1 MEPKQ
6 RQRLNAEAVIILMGI
21 SGCAVWVALAVVKLL
36 GGLPLLSWPV
46 LCSGLILIPTVLICS
61 AFLLVGA
68 CDLIRK
74 LPDINR
80 QPHTYPTL
88 KDAMHGMTLNTIG
101 PIYGVDRRPGEPNRI
116 YEFRILKAAAT
127 ADKIRIPNRIYGLRI
142 LKEAATADKIRMK
155 RARPMPRPATGTAL
169 DKTRSSKEVQRVSKT
184 GDKCQRRRRISGR

>member
-36 GGLPLLSWPV
+36 GGLPLLSWPA

-80 QPHTYPTL
+80 QHHTYRTL

-116 YEFRILKAAAT
+116 YELRILKAAAT
-127 ADKIRIPNRIYGLRI
+127 ADKIR
-142 LKEAATADKIRMK
+142 MK
-155 RARPMPRPATGTAL
+155 RPKPMPRPATGAAL
-169 DKTRSSKEVQRVSKT
+169 DKIAKKHGITRYKNESDKHLQARVREAVARELDEKLEGGAT
-184 GDKCQRRRRISGR
+184 CQ

>member
-6 RQRLNAEAVIILMGI
+6 RQRLNAEAAIILMGI

-36 GGLPLLSWPV
+36 GRLPLLSWPV
-46 LCSGLILIPTVLICS
+46 LCSGLILIPTALICS
-61 AFLLVGA
+61 VFLLVGA

-80 QPHTYPTL
+80 QHHTYHTL

-116 YEFRILKAAAT
+116 YELRILKAAAT
-127 ADKIRIPNRIYGLRI
+127 ADKIR
-142 LKEAATADKIRMK
+142 MK
-155 RARPMPRPATGTAL
+155 RTTPIPKPATGAAL
-169 DKTRSSKEVQRVSKT
+169 DKIAERHGITRYKNESDKHLQARVREAVARELDEKLE
-184 GDKCQRRRRISGR
+184 GGKA